1 MIGWLGDLTPPSA
14 LGRYTCEFLAAGG
27 VHEIFI
33 FCCAHAQDVKKYI
46 DKTELERRLGTVR
59 LTVIISN
66 GPCFS
71 AGDALRQVEAM
82 GVITSDFVLVPG
94 DVVANVQLAPLIA
107 AHKQRRTLDPNAV
120 LTTLMKRVPTT
131 HHSRRAGEEKLV
143 AMAGETGR
151 LLMYDDA
158 SKSNDGTKKLKIPL
172 SLLQESDRLQVCKDL
187 YDTHIDICT
196 VELLVL
202 LQDNFDWQDLRRD
215 VLSGILGQFEMLG
228 KTIYTHVLTDEY
240 AARVHDAHTYDAVSR
255 DIIQRWAFPLV
266 PDANL
271 LPDSS
276 CSYGRGCI
284 YKEKGVSLAR
294 SCVLKRDSVIGS
306 GSSVGEGTVISSSV
320 LGRGCRIG
328 AGVTLESCYLWGG
341 VTVEDGATLQGVV
354 CCDGVVVRAG
364 AKLKVGTILGPK
376 VVVGAAASPPA
387 YSRFTLATAE
397 LMDGDDGD
405 DEDDEDDED
414 GADAPSGGVAEV
426 AAATAAALAEGGELL
441 GADGVGQLWKVV
453 PTPGSIGGA
462 SVAGAAGAAG
472 GEEDDVEEESEE
484 EEDELQEG
492 DDFAE
497 EEALNFASE
506 VSDTV
511 KRAIAASHS
520 VDNVA
525 LEVNSLKFAQNR
537 SFADCVQA
545 ILPALLETL
554 DLDELPSAKK
564 RVGAVKACL
573 GRWGALLAR
582 FVQSPTEQDTLLT
595 ALVRHCDADE
605 TAREIFEHI
614 ANALY
619 DCDDDILEEAAI
631 ERWAAAAAEEEEGS
645 LPRRLLKQADAFL
658 TWLREADS
666 EDDED
671 DD

>member
-1 MIGWLGDLTPPSA
+1 M
-14 LGRYTCEFLAAGG
+14 
-27 VHEIFI
+27 
-33 FCCAHAQDVKKYI
+33 
-46 DKTELERRLGTVR
+46 R

-120 LTTLMKRVPTT
+120 LTTLMTRVPTA

-202 LQDNFDWQDLRRD
+202 LQDNFDWQDLRTD
-215 VLSGILGQFEMLG
+215 MLSGILGQFEMLG

-294 SCVLKRDSVIGS
+294 SCVLKRDSVVGS

-354 CCDGVVVRAG
+354 CCDDVVVGAG
-364 AKLKVGTILGPK
+364 ATLKVGTILGPK

-397 LMDGDDGD
+397 VMDGEDDDDDDDDDD
-405 DEDDEDDED
+405 DE
-414 GADAPSGGVAEV
+414 GADAPSGGVADV

-441 GADGVGQLWKVV
+441 GAGGNGQLWKVV

-472 GEEDDVEEESEE
+472 ATGAAGGDEDDVEEESEE
-484 EEDELQEG
+484 EEEELQEG
-492 DDFAE
+492 DDFEAE
-497 EEALNFASE
+497 EDLNFASE

-537 SFADCVQA
+537 SFSDCLQA
-545 ILPALLETL
+545 ILPALLESL
-554 DLDELPSAKK
+554 ELHALPSKNK

-582 FVQSPTEQDTLLT
+582 FVQSPAEQDTLLA
-595 ALVRHCDADE
+595 ALVRHCEADE
-605 TAREIFEHI
+605 AAREIFEHV
-614 ANALY
+614 ANALF
-619 DCDDDILEEAAI
+619 DCDDDILAEAAI
-631 ERWAAAAAEEEEGS
+631 ERWAAAAAEEDDGS

-658 TWLREADS
+658 TWLREAD
-666 EDDED
+666 EEEDDDED